1 MANSRDNIRRSG
13 PGNITKA
20 NIMRK
25 RKLQARRR
33 RRALFRLLLLSF
45 IFAACAIGII
55 FVGHKLI
62 NWGSYIYGEYQSM
75 YQGYTERQQER
86 RGVID
91 PRFDGYTNILV
102 LGLDNGAGSPY
113 TAPQQAE
120 GEAPPEQTVFKQADT
135 ILVISLDNGS
145 GRVRFINIPRDTW
158 ISFPEGGQGRLAD
171 LYPVGKAPLMVRA
184 VNDLLGISIHQY
196 VVLDMNTCTHL
207 IDALGGIDIYI
218 ETDMD
223 YEDEEAGLKIHLKQ
237 GYRHLS
243 GAEALQYL
251 RFRGEDLGDLGRVQR
266 QQKFVKALYSAMLQ
280 LDTVPRLPDI
290 ADIFQKEVETS
301 AEVFDSAHLAN
312 VLRGISGDA
321 PVSLMLPGTP
331 AESDEHIWLPD
342 EAAIKARMQEL
353 FRPADLENARSGEQQ
368 EEE

>member
-1 MANSRDNIRRSG
+1 MANSRDNNRRLG

-25 RKLQARRR
+25 RKQQARRR
-33 RRALFRLLLLSF
+33 RRALFRLLLLSI

-55 FVGHKLI
+55 FVGYKLV

-75 YQGYTERQQER
+75 YQGYAERQQER

-102 LGLDNGAGSPY
+102 LGLDDGAGSPY
-113 TAPQQAE
+113 EAPQTAE
-120 GEAPPEQTVFKQADT
+120 GEAPVFKQADT
-135 ILVISLDNGS
+135 ILVISLDNGN

-158 ISFPEGGQGRLAD
+158 VNFPGGGQGRIAD
-171 LYPVGKAPLMVRA
+171 LYPAGKAPLMVRK
-184 VNDLLGISIHQY
+184 VNELLGISIHQY
-196 VVLDMNTCTHL
+196 VVLDMRTCAHL

-223 YEDEEAGLKIHLKQ
+223 YEDAAAGLKIHLKQ

-331 AESDEHIWLPD
+331 AENDANIWLPD
-342 EAAIKARMQEL
+342 AAAIQARMQEL
-353 FRPADLENARSGEQQ
+353 FRPADLENARTGEQQ